1 MVFRSIQE
9 YKKKYKFVN
18 VESSY
23 EELSKD
29 LKPQEPEKSTSP
41 DSNMPDDEI
50 APYCLWIKV
59 LKLIY

>member
-29 LKPQEPEKSTSP
+29 LKQPEPEKSTNP
-41 DSNMPDDEI
+41 DNNVPEDEI
-50 APYCLWIKV
+50 APYSLWIKV
-59 LKLIY
+59 FK